1 MGREGASCSSPDM
14 SRSTQLKE
22 DGNRRFQ
29 AGDFAGADSFYSK
42 AILADPKS
50 PLLFSNRALAR
61 LKLGLWESVI
71 DDCNACL
78 ALAPSSFKAYYYL
91 AQAQSALADHDAAL
105 DNARRAHELCLASGD
120 RSLATVTAI
129 VLRCKRDR
137 WEHRERHRHRSA
149 GELELEL
156 AELLR
161 LQTKELLDAE
171 PDEVE
176 KASIRDEGQHKVDL
190 LHDVFERSRSR
201 SEQRCPVPEWAI
213 DDISFGVMI
222 DPVITKTGKSY
233 ERASIM
239 EHLRRHPSD
248 PLTREPLVASEL
260 RPNLGLR
267 QACDEFL
274 ENNGWA
280 VDW

>member
-1 MGREGASCSSPDM
+1 MLPWHPGFFSLSFNQKAEGTVLHQRLLTSSHRQLSVDFRPETAMGREGASPDM

-29 AGDFAGADSFYSK
+29 AGDFTGADSFYSK

-50 PLLFSNRALAR
+50 PLLFSNRAMAR
-61 LKLGLWESVI
+61 VKLGLWESVI

-105 DNARRAHELCLASGD
+105 DSARRAHDLCVASGD
-120 RSLATVTAI
+120 RSLAAVTAI

-137 WEHRERHRHRSA
+137 WEHRERHRRRGA

-161 LQTKELLDAE
+161 RQTK
-171 PDEVE
+171 
-176 KASIRDEGQHKVDL
+176 S
-190 LHDVFERSRSR
+190 
-201 SEQRCPVPEWAI
+201 
-213 DDISFGVMI
+213 
-222 DPVITKTGKSY
+222 
-233 ERASIM
+233 
-239 EHLRRHPSD
+239 
-248 PLTREPLVASEL
+248 
-260 RPNLGLR
+260 
-267 QACDEFL
+267 
-274 ENNGWA
+274 
-280 VDW
+280 